1 MVAGPVVALEE
12 PGGLPELAS
21 VSWRPRVTAAGLQ
34 HRGRQ
39 WTLTTV
45 AHAIP
50 FAVAAIGLTALVPIM
65 FPLGAILLAH
75 AWAIPE
81 LYANRGANVIKPRRR
96 PGEAAAEG
104 RALGLLGDL
113 INHRARD
120 LLFQTGLVLERGAL
134 GVWLI
139 GEAGALLVA
148 PGGRR
153 VYCLCVHPTDPELP
167 AADRI
172 SHLLLALRTD
182 ERGFATVANLA
193 FSGAPWRVRRRMS
206 EVARPA
212 LNAAVAAARRGT

>member
-34 HRGRQ
+34 HRGRH

-104 RALGLLGDL
+104 
-113 INHRARD
+113 
-120 LLFQTGLVLERGAL
+120 
-134 GVWLI
+134 
-139 GEAGALLVA
+139 
-148 PGGRR
+148 
-153 VYCLCVHPTDPELP
+153 
-167 AADRI
+167 
-172 SHLLLALRTD
+172 
-182 ERGFATVANLA
+182 
-193 FSGAPWRVRRRMS
+193 
-206 EVARPA
+206 
-212 LNAAVAAARRGT
+212 